1 MIMAQS
7 GISRRGLL
15 RGGLFSA
22 CSAAAHPFVSTMTFA
37 LAPFDARL
45 VVIILR
51 GGMDGLATV
60 PSHGDP
66 LLAGYRPTL
75 AGDKVETI
83 DLNGY
88 FGLHPRLSGLKPL
101 WDRGEL
107 GFVHAVSTPYR
118 DKRSHFDGQDLL
130 EAGTGNDVA
139 EAARRGGW
147 LNRLLQVVPGIDAT
161 TAFAV
166 GQDEMRIL
174 SGSVPAMQWSPNV
187 DVELTPATRLLLEQV
202 YAPDPMFA
210 EAAAEGLDLA
220 AVIDK
225 ETLIP
230 LANGDKREPL
240 AAFAADRLN
249 LDTRIAAFSLKGW
262 DTHQRQSGGIA
273 RSLNTLERSI
283 LSLKEGLGGN
293 WARTAVLAMT
303 EFGRTVAENGT
314 RGTDHGTGGLMIT
327 AGGALR
333 GGQVLGQW
341 PGLEEASL
349 YDRRDL
355 MPTGDVRGWAAW
367 AMRGLYGIDRAT
379 LETTVFPALDMGDD
393 PQLVL

>member
-1 MIMAQS
+1 MALS

-15 RGGLFSA
+15 RGGMVTA
-22 CSAAAHPFVSTMTFA
+22 CSAAAHPFLSTMTFA
-37 LAPFDARL
+37 SAPFDARL

-60 PSHGDP
+60 APYGDP
-66 LLAGYRPTL
+66 LLAQYRSTL
-75 AGDKVETI
+75 AGAKVETI

-88 FGLHPRLSGLKPL
+88 FGLHPKLGGLKPL

-130 EAGTGNDVA
+130 EAGTGDDLA
-139 EAARRGGW
+139 EASRRGGW
-147 LNRLLQVVPGIDAT
+147 LNRLLQVMPGADAT

-174 SGSVPAMQWSPNV
+174 IGNAPSMQWAPNV
-187 DVELTPATRLLLEQV
+187 DVDLTPQARLLLEQV

-210 EAAAEGLDLA
+210 EAATEGLELA
-220 AVIDK
+220 SVIDN
-225 ETLIP
+225 ERLEP

-240 AAFAADRLN
+240 AAFAADRLK
-249 LDTRIAAFSLKGW
+249 LDTRIATFSLNGW
-262 DTHQRQSGGIA
+262 DTHQGQGNGLG

-283 LSLKEGLGGN
+283 LSLREGLGDT
-293 WARTAVLAMT
+293 WSRTAVMVMT

-314 RGTDHGTGGLMIT
+314 KGTDHGTGGVMLT

-333 GGQVLGQW
+333 GGQVLGRW
-341 PGLEEASL
+341 PGLDEASL

-355 MPTGDVRGWAAW
+355 MPTGDVRGYAAW

-379 LETTVFPALDMGDD
+379 LETTVFPSLDMGDD
-393 PQLVL
+393 PRLVL